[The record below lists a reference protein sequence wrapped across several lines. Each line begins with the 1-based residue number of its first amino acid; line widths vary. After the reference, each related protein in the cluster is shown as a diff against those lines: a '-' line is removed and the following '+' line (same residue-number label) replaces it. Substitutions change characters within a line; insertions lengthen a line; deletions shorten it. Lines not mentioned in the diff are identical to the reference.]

1 MQIYRFK
8 RRGSE
13 AWRKLFRK
21 FAEGVLKCSFLL
33 LFPLPATGLLVSF
46 WYLILFQNSL
56 YLNTAEQDIALN
68 AWVPMF
74 GVIYGLF
81 AALVLSG
88 VNKKLC
94 DAHDAVDEHNEE
106 LFMRIC
112 DAEVSPATHG
122 LMSLLALAVISGF
135 MALHYS
141 SAWGGMIVVG
151 TTTYLFA
158 LIFWVV
164 VEFDDPCHGIW
175 FIKSIR
181 PEWLSKDPKK
191 VAKERKIRKAEE
203 AACVASD
210 KVSA

>member
-8 RRGSE
+8 RRSRG

-21 FAEGVLKCSFLL
+21 FTEGLLKCAFLL
-33 LFPLPATGLLVSF
+33 LFPLPATSAILVF
-46 WYLILFQNSL
+46 WHVVLFQNDL
-56 YLNTAEQDIALN
+56 YLNTTEQDIALN
-68 AWVPMF
+68 AWIPMF

-81 AALVLSG
+81 AAVVLSG

-94 DAHDAVDEHNEE
+94 DAHDAVDDNDKVR
-106 LFMRIC
+106 FMRIC

-122 LMSLLALAVISGF
+122 LMSSLALAVISGF

-141 SAWGGMIVVG
+141 SVWGGMIVVG
-151 TTTYLFA
+151 TTTYLLA

-175 FIKSIR
+175 FIKSIQK
-181 PEWLSKDPKK
+181 EWLLEDPKK
-191 VAKERKIRKAEE
+191 VSKERKIKIVEDARGTAT
-203 AACVASD
+203 V
-210 KVSA
+210 

>member
-8 RRGSE
+8 RRSRE

-21 FAEGVLKCSFLL
+21 FAEGVLKCSILL
-33 LFPLPATGLLVSF
+33 LFPLPATSMILVF
-46 WYLILFQNSL
+46 WYVVLFRNDL
-56 YLNTAEQDIALN
+56 YLNTMEQDIALN
-68 AWVPMF
+68 AWIPMF

-81 AALVLSG
+81 AAVVLSS

-94 DAHDAVDEHNEE
+94 DAHEAVDKGNKDW
-106 LFMRIC
+106 FIRIC

-122 LMSLLALAVISGF
+122 LMSSLALAVISGF

-151 TTTYLFA
+151 TTTYLLS

-175 FIKSIR
+175 FIKSIQ
-181 PEWLSKDPKK
+181 PDWLLEDPKQ
-191 VAKERKIRKAEE
+191 VAKERKIKMAE
-203 AACVASD
+203 AARGATNV
-210 KVSA
+210 

>member
-8 RRGSE
+8 RRSRE

-21 FAEGVLKCSFLL
+21 LTEGVLKCAFLL
-33 LFPLPATGLLVSF
+33 LFPLPATLAILVF
-46 WYLILFQNSL
+46 WHVVLFRNDL
-56 YLNTAEQDIALN
+56 YLNTTEQDIALN
-68 AWVPMF
+68 AWIPMF

-81 AALVLSG
+81 AAVVLSG

-94 DAHDAVDEHNEE
+94 DAHEAVDENKKEW
-106 LFMRIC
+106 FMRIC

-122 LMSLLALAVISGF
+122 LMSSLALAVISGF

-141 SAWGGMIVVG
+141 SVWGGTIVVG
-151 TTTYLFA
+151 TTTYLLA

-175 FIKSIR
+175 FIKRIQ
-181 PEWLSKDPKK
+181 EDWLVENPKP
-191 VAKERKIRKAEE
+191 VAKEHKIEVVETARG
-203 AACVASD
+203 AAV
-210 KVSA
+210 